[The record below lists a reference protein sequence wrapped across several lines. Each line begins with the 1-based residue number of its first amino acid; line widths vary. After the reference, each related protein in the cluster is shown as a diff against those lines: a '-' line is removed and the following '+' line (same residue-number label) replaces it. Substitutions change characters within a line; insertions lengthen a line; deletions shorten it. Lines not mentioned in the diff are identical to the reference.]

1 MGFGKFLKGLV
12 GGSEAVQPPAPTLAN
27 DDSELLELWRDRSTL
42 TPGSRDELRVEMG
55 IRGLV
60 IPFDRPDPRTWIT
73 HVLPPELLPA
83 AKADDDDDDDD
94 DDGGDISIGGDPVV
108 QLLSTWLVA
117 LKPSPDVTL
126 VVSLPVWT
134 PEPAPT
140 QIPKGLHAAALI
152 ALGSV
157 PPGTARS
164 VGTEEVI
171 DGIPAESTSY
181 GATTL
186 EPLGGGVLIHGEDA
200 RVLVGA
206 GISLAEIA
214 KHGPTHIVGGI
225 RWPTSEEEW
234 AAIVAAWTPET
245 SSRLRGIWVLS
256 DVVGTA
262 SHTSLSL
269 ADRMG
274 IPAFLSASQL
284 PVSVAAEALVTAAH
298 RGDTSTLADLAK
310 DAGEDALI
318 EALAHALFRGAHSEA
333 EKVLAAADGVEI
345 DPGALAFAKGEL
357 ASLRDGDDDA
367 ARSFYRAAADAGH
380 GLARCTLASLDSAE
394 LDEAALIAEVDAAA
408 EALSTE
414 ISEGQEG
421 QTRRIVSHPVAVE
434 GQILARWAAADYDEA
449 RAIYQDGQLEL
460 TPWTRQHLE
469 ILLDEADP
477 NETPVVLRR
486 PRWFVRPAYLAA
498 WWLLQRNGH
507 PDAVALALRLLERA
521 LELDP
526 LFAEA
531 SATMADSQAAA
542 GDEEGAL
549 ATLDA
554 ALDVQPFHLPLLLLR
569 AELRQQFG
577 DSAGASEDWSAA
589 IEWSEDVKPWVDF
602 NLGIALIDAGKSAE
616 AKAHIVAMD
625 LYEDD
630 AVIDALRYR
639 LQSRG

>member
-333 EKVLAAADGVEI
+333 EKVLAAADGVNLRAADMD
-345 DPGALAFAKGEL
+345 DPAVAQRR
-357 ASLRDGDDDA
+357 RDG
-367 ARSFYRAAADAGH
+367 
-380 GLARCTLASLDSAE
+380 
-394 LDEAALIAEVDAAA
+394 
-408 EALSTE
+408 
-414 ISEGQEG
+414 
-421 QTRRIVSHPVAVE
+421 PV
-434 GQILARWAAADYDEA
+434 
-449 RAIYQDGQLEL
+449 
-460 TPWTRQHLE
+460 
-469 ILLDEADP
+469 
-477 NETPVVLRR
+477 
-486 PRWFVRPAYLAA
+486 
-498 WWLLQRNGH
+498 
-507 PDAVALALRLLERA
+507 
-521 LELDP
+521 
-526 LFAEA
+526 AEA
-531 SATMADSQAAA
+531 SRVDSTPRVVRHSVLGDPAAVGRRGLLGLGLHA
-542 GDEEGAL
+542 GPPGSKCPESRPGVDPEYCEG
-549 ATLDA
+549 
-554 ALDVQPFHLPLLLLR
+554 
-569 AELRQQFG
+569 
-577 DSAGASEDWSAA
+577 GAST
-589 IEWSEDVKPWVDF
+589 
-602 NLGIALIDAGKSAE
+602 
-616 AKAHIVAMD
+616 
-625 LYEDD
+625 
-630 AVIDALRYR
+630 RRR
-639 LQSRG
+639 LDPTR